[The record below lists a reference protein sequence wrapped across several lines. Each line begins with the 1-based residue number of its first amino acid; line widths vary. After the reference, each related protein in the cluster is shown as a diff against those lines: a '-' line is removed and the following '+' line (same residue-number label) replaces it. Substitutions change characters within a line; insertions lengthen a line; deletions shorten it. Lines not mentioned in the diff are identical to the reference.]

1 MSDMIPALR
10 LVGMANRRLIEARD
24 KLRDVEAYH
33 SGASDLKAA
42 KAAIDV
48 ALELLAATLPE
59 ADGIHVGADPA
70 IRMVPVHLP
79 ELSHASDVPDVA
91 TDEVQF

>member
-10 LVGMANRRLIEARD
+10 LIRMANRRIIVARD

-59 ADGIHVGADPA
+59 AEAVHVGADPA
-70 IRMVPVHLP
+70 VRMVPVHRP
-79 ELSHASDVPDVA
+79 ELPQQGEEPP
-91 TDEVQF
+91 EVDF

>member
-1 MSDMIPALR
+1 MSDMIPASR
-10 LVGMANRRLIEARD
+10 LVSMANKRIIEARD

-59 ADGIHVGADPA
+59 AEAVHVGADPA

-79 ELSHASDVPDVA
+79 ELSHTPDAPDVA
-91 TDEVQF
+91 TDEVQL